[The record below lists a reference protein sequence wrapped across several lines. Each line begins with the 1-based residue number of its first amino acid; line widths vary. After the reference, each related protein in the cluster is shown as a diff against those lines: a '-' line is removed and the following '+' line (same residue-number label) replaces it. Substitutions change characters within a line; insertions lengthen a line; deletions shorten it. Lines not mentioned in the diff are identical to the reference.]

1 MIVLRLRHFAEQ
13 IAYCAVGIH
22 GHIVDTAAA
31 NHLSTAADSHVSDA
45 YCCIGVDRLFNWRRE
60 VIVQVKVIDRL
71 SYVPITFPTKIFL
84 TSASALRHFS
94 IIIN

>member
-1 MIVLRLRHFAEQ
+1 MVVLRLRHFAKQ

-31 NHLSTAADSHVSDA
+31 NHLSTAANSHVADA
-45 YCCIGVDRLFNWRRE
+45 YRRIGVDRLFNWRRE

-71 SYVPITFPTKIFL
+71 PYVPITFPTKIFL